1 MRVHLPSIDPL
12 LTRLGPSLE
21 LVFET
26 YELTEEQRRQAI
38 DRAREILLLK
48 WYNLEKPDA
57 WFLRCVIEG
66 CRDMV
71 GELREKPLESP
82 PAGASLKQF
91 RRKGA

>member
-1 MRVHLPSIDPL
+1 MRIHLPSIAPVL
-12 LTRLGPSLE
+12 RRLGPILE
-21 LVFET
+21 LVFEA
-26 YELTEEQRRQAI
+26 YELTEEQRQQAI
-38 DRAREILLLK
+38 GRAREILLYK

-57 WFLRCVIEG
+57 WFLRCVIDG

-82 PAGASLKQF
+82 PSGASLRQF